1 MLSTSREYMWI
12 DYEKGFDAVILTL
25 RAQLDEINSCPDFS
39 SFKIRREDEDK
50 DDKVDRQTFQ
60 QEVAIWLSVQNH
72 LVGKGLPSTSK

>member
-1 MLSTSREYMWI
+1 MWI

-60 QEVAIWLSVQNH
+60 QEVAI
-72 LVGKGLPSTSK
+72 